1 MWKTL
6 ASVVVGRSILLTTH
20 SMEEAG
26 ALANRAG
33 IMAKRM
39 LAMGTTEYLRHKHGA
54 AYHCHLVT
62 KTAPHTTEEETSRIR
77 DWILERFPKADLEPK
92 TYHGQLR
99 FSVPASE
106 VLKPERPVAVDVDE
120 ISGGPELSRIDGG
133 VGSLLAL
140 FEDHKEELGLAHYAV
155 VSLDFI
161 SNKHISD
168 GVIES
173 HNFGPSLLEHCREA
187 QRRGG
192 ELRRKEF
199 EKALELFPPEGI
211 YKDRRASG

>member
-62 KTAPHTTEEETSRIR
+62 KTAPHTSDEETSRIR
-77 DWILERFPKADLEPK
+77 DWVLTRFPKADLEPK

-106 VLKPERPVAVDVDE
+106 VLKPEHPVTADVDE

-133 VGSLLAL
+133 GVGFLLAL
-140 FEDHKEELGLAHYAV
+140 FEDHKEELGLAYYAV
-155 VSLDFI
+155 VSLHSVSI
-161 SNKHISD
+161 NKHISN

-173 HNFGPSLLEHCREA
+173 YNIGSSLPKYR
-187 QRRGG
+187 
-192 ELRRKEF
+192 
-199 EKALELFPPEGI
+199 
-211 YKDRRASG
+211 